1 MIWIFVLLVPGVCSD
16 PLLVEAPQGQF
27 RGVPAD
33 DGDYTMFLGIPY
45 GRVDPENPFG
55 AAEPQPK
62 FTEIFEAN
70 NDSAIC
76 PQSGDVSGT
85 ITLDCLNLNVYVP
98 NNSTGKLPVLV
109 WIHGGGFSFGDGT
122 KRQQGPKYL
131 VRHNVIV
138 VSINYR
144 LGPFGFLCLD
154 IPEVSGNQGFKDQTI
169 ALRWIRENI
178 ESFGGDPNHV
188 TAYGESAGAASVE
201 FHIASENEQLF
212 QGAILSSGA
221 IFGRWTIGEID
232 NSIPL
237 KIAKSLGLTTDNVQT
252 ALDFLKGQDVQR
264 VIGASREFGMLSGCV
279 ERKISGVEGFLNVHP
294 FTLDRLP
301 KVENMSIITGFN
313 DDESLA
319 SFINTPEESFPN
331 LDPFRNFA
339 DNFVED
345 KDEVYNYIRRF
356 YIGDQSIT
364 SNVRRDLIDFT
375 SDQSFNHPSHRSLK
389 RFLVSSQNVYYYI
402 FSYTG
407 GRNMVKVRMNITE
420 GGAAHA
426 DELGYIFDMGEL
438 IGLGN
443 EEDYLIVDRMTEMWA
458 NFVKYG
464 NPTPEVTELLPVTWP
479 VATAETHRYLDIN
492 RNLVVGYRPFHRRLT
507 FWDMF
512 HVVFPFKT
520 NSAVNNVTFNLLL
533 VVMYCLWK
541 LIA

>member
-1 MIWIFVLLVPGVCSD
+1 MFWIFALLVPGVFSD
-16 PLLVEAPQGQF
+16 PLLVEAPQGLF

-55 AAEPQPK
+55 AAQPHPR

-85 ITLDCLNLNVYVP
+85 ITLDCLNLNVYVL

-109 WIHGGGFSFGDGT
+109 WIHGGAFINGDGT
-122 KRQQGPKYL
+122 KRLHGPKYL
-131 VRHNVIV
+131 VRHNIIV

-221 IFGRWTIGEID
+221 LFARWTIGEID

-237 KIAKSLGLTTDNVQT
+237 KIASSLGLSTDNVRT
-252 ALDFLKGQDVQR
+252 ALEFLKGQDVQK
-264 VIGASREFGMLSGCV
+264 VIGASTGFRLLAGCV
-279 ERKISGVEGFLNVHP
+279 ERKFSGVEGFLTVHP
-294 FTLDRLP
+294 FTLDTLP
-301 KVENMSIITGFN
+301 KVRNMSIITGFN
-313 DDESLA
+313 DDESLGFVI
-319 SFINTPEESFPN
+319 STQEESVPN
-331 LDPFRNFA
+331 DPFRDFA
-339 DNFVED
+339 EEFLED
-345 KDEVYNYIRRF
+345 KEEVYNYIRRF
-356 YIGDQSIT
+356 YIGGQSIT
-364 SNVRRDLIDFT
+364 SNVRRELIDFA
-375 SDQSFNHPSHRSLK
+375 SDDSFNHPCHRSLK
-389 RFLVSSQNVYYYI
+389 RFLVSTQNVYYYI

-407 GRNMVKVRMNITE
+407 GRNMEKVRMNITE

-426 DELGYIFDMGEL
+426 DELGYVFDIGDL
-438 IGLGN
+438 RGLGN
-443 EEDYLIVDRMTEMWA
+443 EEDYVMVDRMTEMWA

-464 NPTPEVTELLPVTWP
+464 NPTPEETELLPVTWP
-479 VATAETHRYLDIN
+479 IATAETHRYLDIN

-512 HVVFPFKT
+512 HVMFPFKT
-520 NSAVNNVTFNLLL
+520 NSAVNNVTFHFLL
-533 VVMYCLWK
+533 VVMCCLWK